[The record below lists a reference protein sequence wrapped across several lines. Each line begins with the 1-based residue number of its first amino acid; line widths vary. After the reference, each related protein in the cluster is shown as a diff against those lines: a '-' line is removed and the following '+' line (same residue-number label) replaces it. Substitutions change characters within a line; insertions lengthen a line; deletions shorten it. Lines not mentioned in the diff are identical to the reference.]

1 MDSPQ
6 IYDYFFSFDSEQQN
20 DGLNITWAHAV
31 NSQRLLSESI
41 NGTLQSNNFYHFMQL
56 GA

>member
-1 MDSPQ
+1 MDTPQ
-6 IYDYFFSFDSEQQN
+6 IYYYFFSSDSEQQN

-41 NGTLQSNNFYHFMQL
+41 NGTLQSNNFYIL
-56 GA
+56 CS